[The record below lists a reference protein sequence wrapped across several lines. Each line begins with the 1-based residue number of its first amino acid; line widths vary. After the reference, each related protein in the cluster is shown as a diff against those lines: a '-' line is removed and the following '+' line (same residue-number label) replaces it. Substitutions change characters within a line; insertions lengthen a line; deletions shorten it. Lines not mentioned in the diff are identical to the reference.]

1 MLGAGRPR
9 PQQLPSV
16 GVCGFPNF
24 PTETGGLFAWLIS
37 HQPAVLFSQNKPAT
51 SNQPKVLFSRNKS
64 APAISH
70 RPNEHAVGAVCG
82 ASPDEK
88 NDVTCVLHSG
98 QRSLTFGF
106 AWDVAAPCTSRRGMY
121 CTVGCKKERV
131 NDTLVEG
138 GKSIF
143 GKRNG
148 RIG

>member
-1 MLGAGRPR
+1 
-9 PQQLPSV
+9 
-16 GVCGFPNF
+16 
-24 PTETGGLFAWLIS
+24 
-37 HQPAVLFSQNKPAT
+37 
-51 SNQPKVLFSRNKS
+51 
-64 APAISH
+64 
-70 RPNEHAVGAVCG
+70 VGAVCG

-138 GKSIF
+138 GKSIS

-148 RIG
+148 RVGLGLGLGHKNKAKESKKKARE